1 MKYLK
6 GRKRRKKILEKG
18 SFSALI
24 RKRCVNG
31 PRQKLALALRA
42 AVYCVIGGKYTMVKK
57 VMRAKVFC
65 KAPESEPARAPESP
79 PRVCFPRRVTID
91 VEKVMVRE
99 IEKCGL
105 KNLKSAASMHERGKD
120 HESETK
126 TNPNAK

>member
-1 MKYLK
+1 MGHGKSWPLH
-6 GRKRRKKILEKG
+6 
-18 SFSALI
+18 SALLCNRGEI
-24 RKRCVNG
+24 HNG
-31 PRQKLALALRA
+31 
-42 AVYCVIGGKYTMVKK
+42 KK
-57 VMRAKVFC
+57 SNASKSFLQSAGERVR
-65 KAPESEPARAPESP
+65 ARARPRP
-79 PRVCFPRRVTID
+79 PRVCFPRPVTID